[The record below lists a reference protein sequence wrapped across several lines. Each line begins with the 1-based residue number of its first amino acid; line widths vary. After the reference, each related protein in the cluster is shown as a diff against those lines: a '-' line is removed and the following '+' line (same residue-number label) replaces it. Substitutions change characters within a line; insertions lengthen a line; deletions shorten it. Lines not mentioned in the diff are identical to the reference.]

1 MFSWSSRGR
10 VVCAIFDANSKGD
23 LSVKDQ
29 KVTNVDGVEPFGGKS
44 GSVSF
49 VGLTHQMVEEG
60 KLVSAP
66 FQESRSLLWVVAP
79 IALISSVLI
88 PQFFGILST
97 DLIQDVVLTG
107 MGHAF
112 LVLLVFASR
121 LAVLQRTD

>member
-1 MFSWSSRGR
+1 
-10 VVCAIFDANSKGD
+10 
-23 LSVKDQ
+23 
-29 KVTNVDGVEPFGGKS
+29 
-44 GSVSF
+44 
-49 VGLTHQMVEEG
+49 MVEEG

-107 MGHAF
+107 MDHAF
-112 LVLLVFASR
+112 LVLLIFASR